1 MANEALTALVLL
13 VVRFVTS
20 TVLLVKNTWANIEGV
35 WEYFPGLQVM
45 LP

>member
-1 MANEALTALVLL
+1 MVDEALTALVLL
-13 VVRFVTS
+13 IVIFVTS
-20 TVLLVKNTWANIEGV
+20 TVLLVKNTWDNIEGV